1 MSLCW
6 PYQSVSIALSFAM
19 RRSSTQG
26 RSHKSHSNYLSAI
39 SDLWLGRWPG
49 GLTGICQRAQSSTSF
64 RT

>member
-26 RSHKSHSNYLSAI
+26 AALIKVTAI
-39 SDLWLGRWPG
+39 ISVPFRICGLGG
-49 GLTGICQRAQSSTSF
+49 GRVA
-64 RT
+64 